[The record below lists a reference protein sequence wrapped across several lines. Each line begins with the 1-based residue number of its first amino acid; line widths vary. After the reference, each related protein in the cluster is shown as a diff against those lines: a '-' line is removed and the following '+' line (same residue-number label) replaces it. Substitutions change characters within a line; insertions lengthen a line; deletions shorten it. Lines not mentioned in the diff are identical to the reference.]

1 MFDNITFTSLTGRS
15 TATPSKILMVA
26 AGAAITVAAATKIA
40 PEFKERKDNPVYKHK
55 QEVAERKELRRQQKR
70 GMV

>member
-1 MFDNITFTSLTGRS
+1 MLDHLTFTSLTGKS

-26 AGAAITVAAATKIA
+26 AGAAITVAAAAKIV
-40 PEFKERKDNPVYKHK
+40 PEFKERKDNPVYKYK

-70 GMV
+70 GTV